1 MKYVRRL
8 GYALPLIAIGS
19 QAHAATGLDLT
30 PLTSGF
36 DATPIVAGILAAAG
50 VYALVIFA
58 KFAGKKVVGFFGS

>member
-19 QAHAATGLDLT
+19 QAHATGLDLT